1 MVAAKPG
8 IGFDEEGLLSQ
19 TAAGHAPAWRSEHR
33 TVTQTTNT
41 NDSAGTAA
49 AAAGSRTLLVA
60 TKISPTGVAERSSG
74 PCQLDLSEWEVA
86 LESGDPILE
95 IHIPEGS
102 PMAMEACGEGLKR
115 TLRDY
120 SSWSTHEDTTTAA
133 KARTKTTR
141 QVEGES
147 EADDAGTGTESDAV
161 EGYEWVGFTC
171 SSWMLDPHYPMLL
184 PSSSNIVKLQRE
196 T

>member
-1 MVAAKPG
+1 
-8 IGFDEEGLLSQ
+8 
-19 TAAGHAPAWRSEHR
+19 
-33 TVTQTTNT
+33 
-41 NDSAGTAA
+41 
-49 AAAGSRTLLVA
+49 
-60 TKISPTGVAERSSG
+60 
-74 PCQLDLSEWEVA
+74 
-86 LESGDPILE
+86 
-95 IHIPEGS
+95 
-102 PMAMEACGEGLKR
+102 MAMEACGEGLKR

-161 EGYEWVGFTC
+161 EGDEYEWVAFTC